1 MAFNNGQWTMIEGD
15 GSGVIGGANID
26 WNDNYISED
35 FNGDGQV
42 ELLQLNDNHAWQS
55 STF

>member
-1 MAFNNGQWTMIEGD
+1 MIEGD